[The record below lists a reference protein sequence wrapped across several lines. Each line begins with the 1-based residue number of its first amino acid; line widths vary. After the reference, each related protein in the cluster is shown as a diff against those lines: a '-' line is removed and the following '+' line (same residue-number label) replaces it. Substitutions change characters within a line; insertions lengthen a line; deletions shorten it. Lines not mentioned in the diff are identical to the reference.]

1 MSIMDRVF
9 PVLPRAL
16 PSTRKLVL
24 YGPAGVFFLLYA
36 GWSVARHRAFQ
47 TTGYDLGI
55 FVQGVRS
62 YAEGRWPTSDLLGPG
77 VLQIGDHFHPI
88 LALLAPFYKLWPH
101 AETLLVAQAALVA
114 LSAVPVTRLAAKYLG
129 SGRAVVV
136 ALAYGLS
143 WGLLRAVTFDFHE
156 VVFAVP
162 MLAFAIERLARRE
175 WTAAVLWALPLV
187 LVKEDLPLTLAA
199 IGAYLWWQR
208 QRKLGGS
215 LMVFGVLAWAVLTFV
230 VLPALNAKGQY
241 GHWGSLPN
249 SMSMTSGIPMK
260 LLTLT
265 LLLLPTCFLAVR
277 SPLIIIA
284 VPTLAW
290 RFVSGNSSHWGISYH
305 YSAVLMPVV
314 FIAFVVVLAR
324 IDKPELTAKLAGVSL
339 AVSALLAVVV
349 ASDSSPQGAWTASQ
363 QAAARN
369 ILDQIPDGESV
380 AASNRLAPQLTD
392 RATVLYFPTYPDNA
406 SRPAWLVVTRELSGW
421 PTTPAEQQR
430 KLDSLQANDYELVA
444 QNDVVLLFHLR

>member
-1 MSIMDRVF
+1 MSIMDRVS
-9 PVLPRAL
+9 PVVLPSA
-16 PSTRKLVL
+16 RKLVL
-24 YGPAGVFFLLYA
+24 YGPAGVLFLLYA

-77 VLQIGDHFHPI
+77 FSQLGDHFHPI
-88 LALLAPFYKLWPH
+88 LMLLAPFYKLWPH
-101 AETLLVAQAALVA
+101 AETLLVAQ
-114 LSAVPVTRLAAKYLG
+114 G
-129 SGRAVVV
+129 AVVV

-162 MLAFAIERLARRE
+162 LLAFALERLVRRE

-215 LMVFGVLAWAVLTFV
+215 LMVFGVLTWAALTFV
-230 VLPALNAKGQY
+230 VLPALNANGRY
-241 GHWGSLPN
+241 GHWASLPN

-260 LLTLT
+260 LLTLAF
-265 LLLLPTCFLAVR
+265 LLLPTCFLAVR
-277 SPLIIIA
+277 SPLVVIA

-290 RFVSGNSSHWGISYH
+290 RFVSGNPSHWGISYH

-314 FIAFVVVLAR
+314 FVAFVVVLAR
-324 IDKPELTAKLAGVSL
+324 FENPDLTAKLVSASL
-339 AVSALLAVVV
+339 AVSVLSGVLV
-349 ASDSSPQGAWTASQ
+349 AADSTPQRTWTSSQ
-363 QAAARN
+363 QTATRD
-369 ILDQIPDGESV
+369 LLRQIPDGDTV
-380 AASNRLAPQLTD
+380 AASNRLAPQLAD
-392 RATVLYFPTYPDNA
+392 RTTVLYFPNFPSDDL
-406 SRPAWLVVTRELSGW
+406 RPTWLVVTRELHGW
-421 PTTPAEQQR
+421 PTTPADQQR
-430 KLDSLQANDYELVA
+430 KLNALQATDYTLIT
-444 QNDVVLLFHLR
+444 QNDVTLLYHLR